1 MKKTTII
8 NLFLVFMFCNMQTT
22 AQPIN
27 RKALVERH
35 TIVNKTMDTLSSLSV
50 GNGKFAFTVD
60 ATGLQS
66 FPDAYAKGVPL
77 GTQSEWG
84 WHSFPNTKNY
94 KEEEFLK
101 TYHLNGR
108 DVKYAV
114 QWNSPEQNKEASNYY
129 RANLHRLQLANIG
142 LEISRKDGSIFK
154 IEDVKNI
161 NQTLN
166 MWTGEIHSKFTVD
179 DVPVEV
185 ITFCHQQD
193 DAIGVKINS
202 VLLRQG
208 KIKIRIRLPYPTGGW
223 ADMGN
228 NFTDDDKHE
237 STLVQPSFG
246 SALIKHRLDTTSYRI
261 SLNWRSTAY
270 ITEKQKHYFL
280 LAPTGLG
287 GNSFEFTC
295 KFSMK
300 DDTRLNEYFYTQIQ
314 NNSRLQWQQFWQRGA
329 AVDFS
334 GSIDTRANE
343 LERRIVLSQ
352 YLTKIQCANS
362 NPPQETGLTYNSWYG
377 KPHIEMHWWHGVHFA
392 LWGRVDL
399 LEKSL
404 SWYNRAAEI
413 AKGIAERQGYE
424 GVRWQK
430 VTDNEGREVPS
441 SIGAF
446 LIWQQPHYIYFTELV
461 YRQKTNL
468 QTLNKYK
475 DLVFA
480 TASFMASFARYDSAT
495 HKYVLGKGVIAAQER
510 FKAEQTFNP
519 TYELAYW
526 HWALSTAQQWR
537 ERLHL
542 PRDKKWDDVIS
553 NLSPL
558 PIQGD
563 KYLFTESATDSYTN
577 PEFKTDHP
585 SVLGALGMAPE
596 TPMIDK
602 KIMQN
607 TFNWIWDNWNWDKT
621 WGWDFPMTAM
631 TATRLGHP
639 EKAIDALL
647 MNITTNTYLNNG
659 HNYQDGRLT
668 IYLPGNGGLLT
679 AIAMMCAGYD
689 GSTIPNPGIPK
700 DGKWKVRWEGLKKM
714 L

>member
-1 MKKTTII
+1 MKKYFIQTIALLT
-8 NLFLVFMFCNMQTT
+8 LFTSQSF

-35 TIVNKTMDTLSSLSV
+35 TVINKMMDTLSSLSV

-77 GTQSEWG
+77 GTESEWG

-114 QWNSPEQNKEASNYY
+114 QWNNPEQNKEASNYY

-142 LEISRKDGSIFK
+142 LEITKKDGSIFK
-154 IEDVKNI
+154 MEDVKNI
-161 NQTLN
+161 DQTLN
-166 MWTGEIHSKFTVD
+166 MWTGEIHSKFTIEE
-179 DVPVEV
+179 VPVEV
-185 ITFCHQQD
+185 IIYCHQQQ
-193 DAIGVKINS
+193 DAIGIKINS
-202 VLLRQG
+202 PLLKEG

-228 NFTDDDKHE
+228 NYGDDEKHQ
-237 STLVQPSFG
+237 SRLVEHSHN
-246 SALIKHRLDTTSYRI
+246 SANIIHLLDTT
-261 SLNWRSTAY
+261 AY
-270 ITEKQKHYFL
+270 NIRLRWTGAAQASKKQAHYFL
-280 LAPTGLG
+280 ITPTQT
-287 GNSFEFTC
+287 NSFEMTC
-295 KFSMK
+295 LLAPANSKTFNTFSF
-300 DDTRLNEYFYTQIQ
+300 DQIQ
-314 NNSRLQWQQFWQRGA
+314 KSSQSVWQQFWQRGA

-334 GSIDTRANE
+334 GSTDERAKE

-352 YLTKIQCANS
+352 YLTKINCGGS

-377 KPHIEMHWWHGVHFA
+377 KPHMEMHWWHAVHFA
-392 LWGRVDL
+392 LWGRLDI
-399 LEKSL
+399 LEKQL
-404 SWYNRAAEI
+404 DWYNRAAATAKAI
-413 AKGIAERQGYE
+413 AQRQGYE

-468 QTLNKYK
+468 QTLHKYK

-480 TASFMASFARYDSAT
+480 TADFIASFARYDSVT
-495 HKYVLGKGVIAAQER
+495 HHYVLGKGVIAAQER

-542 PRDKKWDDVIS
+542 PRNKKWDDVIK
-553 NLSPL
+553 NL
-558 PIQGD
+558 
-563 KYLFTESATDSYTN
+563 
-577 PEFKTDHP
+577 
-585 SVLGALGMAPE
+585 
-596 TPMIDK
+596 
-602 KIMQN
+602 
-607 TFNWIWDNWNWDKT
+607 
-621 WGWDFPMTAM
+621 
-631 TATRLGHP
+631 
-639 EKAIDALL
+639 
-647 MNITTNTYLNNG
+647 
-659 HNYQDGRLT
+659 
-668 IYLPGNGGLLT
+668 
-679 AIAMMCAGYD
+679 
-689 GSTIPNPGIPK
+689 
-700 DGKWKVRWEGLKKM
+700 
-714 L
+714 